1 MCGSARR
8 AERSS
13 LASASLENARE
24 AVLLAAM
31 IRPRP
36 DRASRVVCRRDQYWY
51 PANAADVSRRTS
63 PLITTRI
70 AVSLRLIGQSR
81 SDISTP
87 GWGDDLGHPQQLGAD
102 RQVGGF
108 RRHRVDLEPDP
119 APVRH
124 EANHATPFGESVG
137 VAHREDRPI
146 LETREDVLRLIRHGP
161 TDEQDVAPR
170 DVFHALIALHDEW
183 PRSPTLSAHGG
194 IEKITERVA
203 TQNPDDERR
212 LRIGNGLGRPV
223 DELREVE
230 QEDEIGR
237 AH

>member
-31 IRPRP
+31 IRPRT

-108 RRHRVDLEPDP
+108 RRLGVDLEADTT
-119 APVRH
+119 AVGH
-124 EANHATPFGESVG
+124 EANHAAPLGEAVV
-137 VAHREDRPI
+137 VAHGENRPI
-146 LETREDVLRLIRHGP
+146 LETRGNLVQPIAGGP
-161 TDEQDVAPR
+161 ADEQDVTGLDLLHAAVAP
-170 DVFHALIALHDEW
+170 HLEGPPPELLTAYGL
-183 PRSPTLSAHGG
+183 
-194 IEKITERVA
+194 IEKALERVGP
-203 TQNPDDERR
+203 QNTRSEEHTSELQSLTNLVCR
-212 LRIGNGLGRPV
+212 LLL
-223 DELREVE
+223 EKKK
-230 QEDEIGR
+230 
-237 AH
+237 